1 MTRST
6 WVSRG
11 VALVGVSAAI
21 ALYLDNRALRAE
33 LEARPAPVA
42 ADPWRA
48 AAPPPAPVALVREE
62 VPVPAAGSATRAA
75 TPPRLPEPAAPESRL
90 ERRLRRQQEMAAM
103 LGRLD
108 GETAEQ
114 YRARMV
120 PMITGVLTKPR
131 QDIEQLRK
139 DLEAKANVT
148 PDQRAKLD
156 AAFGEVYDDLLK
168 YTNGAIADGQLT
180 PYNSNV
186 AGLLEYAGGLGT
198 ILDGANGRIGS
209 ILSPDQVKTITGSG
223 FEWGEYLGVL
233 APWERLDA
241 PPPPP

>member
-1 MTRST
+1 
-6 WVSRG
+6 
-11 VALVGVSAAI
+11 
-21 ALYLDNRALRAE
+21 AE
-33 LEARPAPVA
+33 LDARPATA
-42 ADPWRA
+42 TADPWRA
-48 AAPPPAPVALVREE
+48 AAPPPPPVMPVREQ
-62 VPVPAAGSATRAA
+62 VAQVAAGSARAA
-75 TPPRLPEPAAPESRL
+75 VPPRLPEPAPAESRL
-90 ERRLRRQQEMAAM
+90 ERRLRRQQELAAM

-114 YRARMV
+114 YRARIA

-139 DLEAKANVT
+139 DIEAKANVT

-180 PYNSNV
+180 PYASNV
-186 AGLLEYAGGLGT
+186 SGLLEYAGGLGT
-198 ILDGANGRIGS
+198 ILDGANGRIGQ
-209 ILSPDQVKTITGSG
+209 ILSPEQVKTITGSG